1 MLNLLLLF
9 CCRTLKDGL
18 LVLSLLIGSQ
28 LFSQTTIW
36 SENFSYSNNIATGT
50 ATGISTSNW
59 SSGNGTLIRSN
70 RIESRS
76 SNSSGYWRTDPIN
89 IRGLSDINLSFGMDM
104 NNVEGSDRFSFRY
117 RLDGGTWV
125 NLVAPILIPSSNYSF
140 PIPIGSTLEL
150 EANFSTND
158 SNDRYRLDDIM
169 LVGTPPICTKSLDYE
184 FYDLV
189 PSGNSVDNI
198 PTFGA
203 MSTGQIGSFN
213 VTTLQNNVDPGDT
226 DSFSIRYTGY
236 IQIASAGSYTFFTT
250 SDDGSKLFI
259 DGEQIVNNDGDHS
272 SQERN
277 GSVTLTSGFHRI
289 QVLFYENGGGQVLEV
304 RYQGPSI
311 SKQLI
316 PFSILSNDC
325 TVPLLD
331 TDGDG
336 IPDSSDI
343 DADND
348 GILNLNECGNVSG
361 GVVQTAS
368 NVLHF
373 TNPSNAQG
381 APANTYAFNPI
392 SVYPGSSSRLLLR
405 FPEPVAVGTE
415 ITVFLG
421 ADPAVSTS
429 DMQIQRSTAAGGN
442 NGYLASA
449 NGVPSGNISQYT
461 FTVNGSAIEYIRI
474 EAYQVGARVY
484 GAKYGD
490 GGCNLLDTDLDG
502 VPNYLDLDSDGDGI
516 PDNVEAQTTTGY
528 LPPTGSDSNNDGLD
542 NAYGEYG
549 LIPVDSDGDGVPDFM
564 DTNSDNQ
571 GPDDRAEA
579 GIILSGN
586 DTDNDGLDNSID
598 TTNGY
603 GDPGGRIDNPLNTDG
618 GSIALPDFDNDALT
632 GGDLDFRDDV
642 DTAVDQPPTIVA
654 TGDQVYCPSVA
665 VPIVQT
671 VSITDPDDT
680 DIWSVYVQI
689 TTNYD
694 GSGDVLT
701 LSGSH
706 PGIEASWD
714 VSEGK
719 LSLIGPASLSDF
731 EAAILDVEYNSSGN
745 PSSGTVKE
753 FSIVLAEANYLLSTK
768 HYYEYI
774 PAVGITWTAAR
785 DAAELR
791 TFYGLQGYLA
801 TLTNADEADLL
812 GKQSSGAGWIGASDA
827 AVEGQWLWVTG
838 PEAGNQF
845 WTGAQAGTVT
855 APYNYANWNNGEP
868 NNSGNEDYAHINAP
882 GTGFDG
888 SWNDLSNTGA
898 GSGNYQ
904 PKGYLV
910 EYGGMPGDPP
920 YPQISAVTRIIVEN
934 IDPTAS
940 NPAPISVNC
949 IGDVPSP
956 DPEVVL
962 DESDNCSI
970 TPSVIFIG
978 DVSNGGSN
986 PEIISRTYRVSDVAG
1001 NSTEVTQ
1008 TITIN
1013 PFTISSVPADQ
1024 TIFAGTS
1031 TSFMVS
1037 ANYVDSYQWQVST
1050 DGGTVFNNI
1059 SNGAEYSGTQS
1070 TTLTVKSVGLDKNGY
1085 RYRVL
1090 ASKSGSNCPATF
1102 SSSALLT
1109 IKVKTVI
1116 TNRKITNRV
1125 KPF

>member
-1 MLNLLLLF
+1 MF
-9 CCRTLKDGL
+9 
-18 LVLSLLIGSQ
+18 
-28 LFSQTTIW
+28 LFSPLYRYNEIRNGLVILFLLCVSHVFSQADIW
-36 SENFSYSNNIATGT
+36 NEDFSYSNNVDTGT
-50 ATGISTSNW
+50 GSGISTVNW
-59 SSGNGTLIRSN
+59 SSGNGALIRSN
-70 RIESRS
+70 RIETRS
-76 SNSSGYWRTDPIN
+76 ANSSGYWRTDPIN
-89 IRGLSDINLSFGMDM
+89 IIGIENIELSFDM
-104 NNVEGSDRFSFRY
+104 GVNNIEGTDRFSFRY

-125 NLVAPILIPSSNYSF
+125 NLVAPILIPSNSYSF
-140 PIPIGSTLEL
+140 SIPMGSTLEL
-150 EANFSTND
+150 EANFSTNEI
-158 SNDRYRLDDIM
+158 NDRYRLDNVLLI
-169 LVGTPPICTKSLDYE
+169 GTPPNCTNALDYE

-198 PTFGA
+198 PTTGA
-203 MSTGQIGSFN
+203 LSTGQIGSFN
-213 VTTLQNNVDPGDT
+213 VGTLQNMVDPGDT
-226 DSFSIRYTGY
+226 DSFAIRFTGY
-236 IQIASAGSYTFFTT
+236 ILIETAGAYTFYTT

-259 DGEQIVNNDGDHS
+259 DGTQIVNNDGDHG

-277 GSVTLTSGFHRI
+277 GSVTLIPGYHQI
-289 QVLFYENGGGQVLEV
+289 EVLFYENGGGQVLEV

-316 PFSILSNDC
+316 PFSILSSNC
-325 TVPLLD
+325 TLPILD

-348 GILNLNECGNVSG
+348 GILNVNECASAYG

-381 APANTYAFNPI
+381 TPGNTYAYNPT

-405 FPEPVAVGTE
+405 FPEPVTVGTE
-415 ITVFLG
+415 ITVYLG
-421 ADPAVSTS
+421 ADPSVSTS

-442 NGYLASA
+442 NGYLAAA
-449 NGVPSGNISQYT
+449 NGVPSGSISQYT
-461 FTVNGSAIEYIRI
+461 FTVSGSAIEYIRI

-484 GAKYGD
+484 GAYYGD
-490 GGCNLLDTDLDG
+490 GGCDLMDTDLDG
-502 VPNYLDLDSDGDGI
+502 LPNYLDLDSDGDGI
-516 PDNVEAQTTTGY
+516 PDNVEAQTTIGY
-528 LPPTGSDSNNDGLD
+528 VPPTTSDSNNDGLD
-542 NAYGEYG
+542 DAYGVNG
-549 LIPVDSDGDGVPDFM
+549 LIPVDTDGDGTPDFM

-579 GIILSGN
+579 GITLSGGDN
-586 DTDNDGLDNSID
+586 DNDGLDNAID

-618 GSIALPDFDNDALT
+618 GSIALPDFDNDASS
-632 GGDLDFRDDV
+632 GGDLDFRDDM

-654 TGDQVYCPSVA
+654 TGDQLYCPGGA
-665 VPIVQT
+665 VPIVQA

-680 DIWSVYVQI
+680 EIWSVYVQI

-694 GSGDVLT
+694 SSGDILS
-701 LSGSH
+701 LSGTH
-706 PGIEASWD
+706 PDITASWD

-719 LSLIGPASLSDF
+719 MSLIGPASLADF
-731 EAAILDVEYNSSGN
+731 EAAILDVEYASSGS

-753 FSIVLAEANYLLSTK
+753 FSIVLAEANYLLSTQ

-801 TLTNADEADLL
+801 TLTNTDEADLL

-827 AVEGQWLWVTG
+827 AVEGEWLWVTG

-845 WTGAQAGTVT
+845 WTGAQTGTVT

-898 GSGNYQ
+898 ASGNYQ

-910 EYGGMPGDPP
+910 EYGGMSGDPP
-920 YPQISAVTRIIVEN
+920 YPQISAVTRIVVDN
-934 IDPTAS
+934 IDPVAS
-940 NPAPISVNC
+940 NPAPLGVNC
-949 IGDVPSP
+949 IEDIPSP

-962 DESDNCSI
+962 DESDNC
-970 TPSVIFIG
+970 TVNPSVIFVG

-986 PEIISRTYRVSDVAG
+986 PEIVTRTYRISDVAG
-1001 NSTEVTQ
+1001 NSTDVTQ
-1008 TITIN
+1008 TITVN
-1013 PFTISSVPADQ
+1013 PLTISSSPTDQ
-1024 TIFAGTS
+1024 TSFAGSS
-1031 TSFMVS
+1031 TNFIIS
-1037 ANYVDSYQWQVST
+1037 ANYADSYQWQVSV
-1050 DGGTVFNNI
+1050 DGGTLYNNI
-1059 SNGAEYSGTQS
+1059 ADGAEYSGTQS
-1070 TTLTVKSVGLDKNGY
+1070 TTLTVKSTGLDKNGF

-1090 ASKSGSNCPATF
+1090 VSKSDSGCTTLTSD
-1102 SSSALLT
+1102 SALLT
-1109 IKVKTVI
+1109 VRIKTVI
-1116 TNRKITNRV
+1116 TNKKITYRV
-1125 KPF
+1125 DM